1 MEEKEKIAKV
11 VAGKSTRQGGSLSF
25 SCPKVELS
33 VKAGESLQGSFTV
46 RGRTEGSLLGAV
58 VTQNL
63 HMHCLTFHFKENP
76 SEIQYYFD
84 STGLD
89 EGECV
94 RGEFKIM
101 SNQGEYTLPY
111 MVTVVPK
118 IFETSLGQMK
128 NLFHFA
134 NLAKTNWQEAVRVF
148 YAPDFEKII
157 TGNDRQYLNA
167 YRALRAVPE
176 KEQHVEEFL
185 LCIHKKQR
193 VEYSPDKEMLDITA
207 QAGVIR
213 EDITLT
219 RTGWG
224 YTRLF
229 VETEGAFLQ
238 AEKSVLTDDDFL
250 GNQCR
255 CAFLVHYDKLHAGRN
270 LGKIRFS
277 NEYIS
282 LEIPVRV
289 SHIHTPR
296 DRRRRSYKRK
306 MAEILSY
313 YLLYHLGR
321 MTKQNWLSETERMI
335 SGMGAP
341 GRRNP
346 ASELMLAHIMLTRE
360 RGREAQR
367 LLQRVGELFV
377 KGSREA
383 GGGSPGPEAG
393 AGGGPDSE
401 AGAGVR
407 ISPEVWCYYLY
418 LQALVKS
425 DEAYIRNAVEEIRG
439 IYREHQ
445 TNWRIAWFLLYLDE
459 AYNGISQ
466 RWLFLEQQF
475 EKGCRSPVWYLE
487 AAALVRKNPAL
498 LMKLTPFVV
507 QTLNFMAKY
516 DYLTDECVGQ
526 IHYLSGRLKHYS
538 ERMYDILRICYEKK
552 QDTESLRALCT
563 LLMKGNKTNPAY
575 ASWYRKGIEKELW
588 LTRLYEY
595 YILSIDLESEED
607 IPAAALRYFS
617 YSTHLPYERA
627 AYLYAYVIR
636 KQEEYPDL
644 YSVYLPQ
651 MERFLS
657 VQLEKGRMDRNI
669 AFLLERLIQSG
680 ILGRELLAAYAERL
694 FLEEVELQ
702 TDGIQ
707 RVIVVHGKL
716 REETVCPVKGRFAY
730 VPVYDQDDGLV
741 FEGASGMRYVS
752 GVPHEKHALF
762 YWREIFSE
770 MLPNAGGIFSDH
782 VGVLLY
788 QCEHN
793 RRYTL
798 INQSNA
804 QYAKRLRMHTEIR
817 DSYRNELGM
826 KLLRYYEEQDMTDEM
841 DELLTQLAPELMS
854 SRERTEVLR
863 CMILRGMYGSAYDWI
878 QTYGVEK
885 LHAKSVARMCSRL
898 LAQSDFMEVPAMTI
912 LAHSAFAK
920 GKYDERIL
928 HYLARYFRGTTKE
941 LLELWRACER
951 FESDSYEVGERLLLQ
966 MIFTGEHLP
975 EEVEIFKR
983 YLEESA
989 DELVT
994 DCYLEH
1000 FAYEY
1005 FICGKELPDY
1015 IWRELVRRQKND
1027 GLSNE
1032 LCELALLGYFS
1043 DKTVLLEEERLI
1055 VKAFLEDLVLKKGV
1069 VFSFFCK
1076 FSDIDPGMEFYRD
1089 KTFLE
1094 YRAQSDHPMTLHY
1107 VLKADGRDG
1116 EYRMEELRSSYAG
1129 IYSRHFPLFFGES
1142 LQYYITERRGQK
1154 EVIVENGA
1162 LVCDKFS
1169 EEASFDRFDRIN
1181 RYLAAVSAQ
1190 ETEKA
1195 QRLLEEYYEVEFL
1208 TEKLF
1213 SLQ

>member
-11 VAGKSTRQGGSLSF
+11 VAGKSIRRKGSLSF

-33 VKAGESLQGSFTV
+33 VREGESVQGSFTV
-46 RGRTEGSLLGAV
+46 SGRAAGGLLGAA
-58 VTQNL
+58 VTQDL

-76 SEIQYYFD
+76 SEIHYLFD

-111 MVTVVPK
+111 MATVAPK

-134 NLAKTNWQEAVRVF
+134 NLAKTNWREAVRIF
-148 YAPDFEKII
+148 YAPDFEKVI

-167 YRALRAVPE
+167 YRALRTPPE
-176 KEQHVEEFL
+176 REQHVEEFL
-185 LCIHKKQR
+185 LCIRKKQR
-193 VEYSPDKEMLDITA
+193 VEYSADKEKLDISM
-207 QAGVIR
+207 QGDVMR

-219 RTGWG
+219 RSGWG
-224 YTRLF
+224 YTRLS
-229 VETEGAFLQ
+229 VETEGDFLQ

-250 GNQCR
+250 GNQCK
-255 CAFLVHYDKLHAGRN
+255 CSFLVCHDRLHAGRN

-277 NEYIS
+277 NEYVS
-282 LEIPVRV
+282 LEIPVCV
-289 SHIHTPR
+289 SHIHTPPG
-296 DRRRRSYKRK
+296 RRRRSRKRK
-306 MAEILSY
+306 TAEIFSY
-313 YLLYHLGR
+313 YLLYRMGR
-321 MTKQNWLSETERMI
+321 ISMQNWQSETERI
-335 SGMGAP
+335 ASGMGTP
-341 GRRNP
+341 GRRSLV
-346 ASELMLAHIMLTRE
+346 SELMQAHIMLTRE
-360 RGREAQR
+360 RRREAQR
-367 LLQRVGELFV
+367 LLQRAGELIA
-377 KGSREA
+377 KRRREA
-383 GGGSPGPEAG
+383 GADGG
-393 AGGGPDSE
+393 
-401 AGAGVR
+401 
-407 ISPEVWCYYLY
+407 ISPELWCYYLY
-418 LQALVKS
+418 LQALLKG

-439 IYREHQ
+439 IYRENQ

-459 AYNGISQ
+459 EYGGLSQ

-487 AAALVRKNPAL
+487 AALLARKNPAL

-516 DYLTDECVGQ
+516 DYLTDECIGQ

-538 ERMYDILRICYEKK
+538 ERMYGILRICYEKK
-552 QDTESLRALCT
+552 QDTESLRAICT
-563 LLMKGNKTNPAY
+563 LLMKGNKTGPAY
-575 ASWYRKGIEKELW
+575 ASWYRKGIEKDLW

-595 YILSIDLESEED
+595 YILSVDLETEEE

-617 YSTHLPYERA
+617 YSAQLPYERA
-627 AYLYAYVIR
+627 AYLYAYVTR
-636 KQEEYPDL
+636 RQEKYPDL
-644 YSVYLPQ
+644 YGLYLPQ

-657 VQLEKGRMDRNI
+657 VQLEKGRMNKNI
-669 AFLLERLIQSG
+669 ASLFCRLMQSG
-680 ILGRELLAAYAERL
+680 ILGRELLATYADRL
-694 FLEEVELQ
+694 FLEEVELLSE
-702 TDGIQ
+702 GIR
-707 RVIVVHGKL
+707 RVVVVHGKL
-716 REETVCPVKGRFAY
+716 QEETVCPLRGRFAY
-730 VPVYDQDDGLV
+730 APVYDQDDALV

-752 GVPHEKHALF
+752 GVSYKKHMLF
-762 YWREIFSE
+762 YKQELLSEILME
-770 MLPNAGGIFSDH
+770 NGGIVSDH

-798 INQSNA
+798 IGQSNA
-804 QYAKRLRMHTEIR
+804 QYAKRLRMHAEIR

-826 KLLRYYEEQDMTDEM
+826 KLLRYYEEEDMTDEM
-841 DELLTQLAPELMS
+841 DELLTQLTPELMN
-854 SRERTEVLR
+854 SRDRTEVLR
-863 CMILRGMYGSAYDWI
+863 CMILRGMYGSAYDWL
-878 QTYGVEK
+878 QTYGAER
-885 LHAKSVARMCSRL
+885 LHAKAVARMCSRL

-912 LAHSAFAK
+912 LAHGAFSK

-941 LLELWRACER
+941 MLELWRACER
-951 FESDSYEVGERLLLQ
+951 FESDSYEAGERLLLQ
-966 MIFTGEHLP
+966 MLFTGEHLP
-975 EEVEIFKR
+975 EETEIFRR
-983 YLEESA
+983 YLEGSA
-989 DELVT
+989 DESVT

-1032 LCELALLGYFS
+1032 LCELALLGHFS
-1043 DKTVLLEEERLI
+1043 DQTVLLEEERLI
-1055 VKAFLEDLVLKKGV
+1055 VKEFLKDLVLKKGI
-1069 VFSFFCK
+1069 VFSFFSK
-1076 FSDIDPGMEFYRD
+1076 FADIEPGMEFYRD

-1094 YRAQSDHPMTLHY
+1094 YRAQSDRPMTLHY
-1107 VLKADGRDG
+1107 VLKADGQEG

-1142 LQYYITERRGQK
+1142 LQYYITERKGEK
-1154 EVIVENGA
+1154 ETIVENGA
-1162 LVCDKFS
+1162 LVCDKLP
-1169 EEASFDRFDRIN
+1169 EETSGNRFDRIN
-1181 RYLAAVSAQ
+1181 RYLSAVSEQ
-1190 ETEKA
+1190 DTDKA
-1195 QRLLEEYYEVEFL
+1195 RRLLEEYYEVEFL